1 MKSFRDRNPYAVG
14 IGSILFLGLAV
25 GIAFAVGILHVFE
38 HGYTVQGVFTDA
50 SGIRKGAD
58 VRVAGVK
65 AGRVESIHADRST
78 GKVVIKFL
86 VHRGV
91 HVNKDDV
98 RAEVA
103 LQTLLGQ
110 RFIRLTTNAKKPYLE
125 NVPTAARIIPADR
138 TKTPFDIFDLT
149 KIATRSIQATDTE
162 KLNTFIK
169 DLADITQGKH
179 DQLAELLTGVDKVS
193 TAIDSREAQ
202 LRSLFDRLDGLSK
215 LLADKD
221 QTLAGLLDQSQA
233 ILDLVDRRR
242 ADIAKGIND
251 TNTVAQRLGD
261 ILTTQRAQLD
271 AILTTVDNT
280 VGVID
285 ARTPIIDRSLSWIGA
300 GALGLSKA
308 ASHGPWQDI
317 YVRSVGPDLIQ
328 IINDA
333 LHPKAATP

>member
-14 IGSILFLGLAV
+14 VVSILGIGFFVGL
-25 GIAFAVGILHVFE
+25 AFAVGIFHVFE
-38 HGYTVQGVFTDA
+38 HAYPVQGVFSDA
-50 SGIRKGAD
+50 AGIRKGAD

-65 AGRVESIHADRST
+65 AGRVTGIRADRRT
-78 GKVVIKFL
+78 GKVIISFHVN
-86 VHRGV
+86 RGV

-110 RFIRLTTNAKKPYLE
+110 KYIRLTTNAHKPYLE
-125 NVPTAARIIPADR
+125 DQPRSTRVIPAER
-138 TKTPFDIFDLT
+138 TKTPFDVFELT
-149 KIATRSIQATDTE
+149 KIGTRSIQATKTDE
-162 KLNTFIK
+162 LNTFIK

-179 DQLAELLTGVDKVS
+179 DQIADLLTGVDKVS
-193 TAIDSREAQ
+193 SAIDTREAQ
-202 LRSLFDRLDGLSK
+202 LRDLFDRLDGLSK

-221 QTLAGLLDQSQA
+221 QTLVGLIDQSQA

-242 ADIAKGIND
+242 ADIARGIND
-251 TNTVAQRLGD
+251 TNTVAKNLGD
-261 ILTTQRAQLD
+261 LLTVEKANLD
-271 AILTTVDNT
+271 AILTTVDSAVN
-280 VGVID
+280 VVD
-285 ARTPIIDRSLSWIGA
+285 ARTPVLDRSLSWIGA
-300 GALGLSKA
+300 GALGLSRA
-308 ASHGPWQDI
+308 ASHGTWQDI